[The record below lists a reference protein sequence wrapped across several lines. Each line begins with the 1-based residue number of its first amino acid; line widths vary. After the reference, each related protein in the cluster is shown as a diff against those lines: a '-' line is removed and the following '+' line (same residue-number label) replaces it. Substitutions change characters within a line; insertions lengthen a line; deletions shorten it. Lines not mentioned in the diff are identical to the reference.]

1 MEVAMTNIL
10 ASAPHQTVRLG
21 TCAGQASRRR
31 YSLAS
36 LQNAIATWRR
46 QTRFRWD
53 LKRMLEVN
61 PHLIDDIG
69 LTRREVDEEIAKLP
83 FWQR

>member
-1 MEVAMTNIL
+1 MNNIL
-10 ASAPHQTVRLG
+10 APVQHRAARPG
-21 TCAGQASRRR
+21 TQVGRTSRRR
-31 YSLAS
+31 YSLAT
-36 LQNAIATWRR
+36 LQNMIAAWRE

-53 LKRMLEVN
+53 IKRMSEAS

-69 LTRREVDEEIAKLP
+69 LTKQQAEQEIAKLP